1 MRKMLCAGAIA
12 LAVMGSSVVVAQA
25 SDTARSASGL
35 VITDSQIAQFKAMLN
50 LTPAQERYWVPV
62 EATLREL
69 ARRQAQQ
76 TGSGF
81 IARLTSVTLDAAGM
95 RRLASASLPLL
106 KSLDQDQKRQ
116 AMQVARAMG
125 FASVAAAF

>member
-1 MRKMLCAGAIA
+1 MLKMMRAGALA
-12 LAVMGSSVVVAQA
+12 LVMMGLSGYVAQA
-25 SDTARSASGL
+25 SDTARPASGL
-35 VITDSQIAQFKAMLN
+35 VINDSQIAQFKAMLN
-50 LTPAQERYWVPV
+50 LTPAQERYWTPV

-76 TGSGF
+76 NGSGF

-95 RRLASASLPLL
+95 RRLASAALPLI
-106 KSLDQDQKRQ
+106 KSLDEDQKRQ

-125 FASVAAAF
+125 FASVASAF